1 MKKTGIFIVAG
12 IFVGWILLS
21 LAYLVPTGR
30 IRTHIKESLPLLES
44 EGENPYLIEE
54 YKGSSLDN
62 YTDEI
67 MLGTA
72 CFQSEKPFYKAALM
86 AERENTDEEEPLQWL
101 KCDLLNEGEGYTVIP
116 DIGMDILYF

>member
-1 MKKTGIFIVAG
+1 MKKTGIFIVTG

-30 IRTHIKESLPLLES
+30 IRTHITESLPLLES
-44 EGENPYLIEE
+44 EGENPYLMED

-67 MLGTA
+67 MLSIAGFRVGKT
-72 CFQSEKPFYKAALM
+72 
-86 AERENTDEEEPLQWL
+86 
-101 KCDLLNEGEGYTVIP
+101 
-116 DIGMDILYF
+116 IL